1 MSSKMGDGMQLITS
15 RKEKALIVSL
25 LVIGAIPISLMA
37 LNVYQF
43 YHTDIGLNYELLRII
58 DFLEIPGLVALG
70 IVIGLVIPKLR
81 SQDDTLKG

>member
-43 YHTDIGLNYELLRII
+43 YHTDIGLNYELIRII
-58 DFLEIPGLVALG
+58 DFIEIPGLVALG

-81 SQDDTLKG
+81 SKDDTLKG